1 MYKRNKSF
9 ESLKGQFLIAM
20 PQIDDL
26 RFDKSV
32 IYIYEHTQDGA
43 AGIVI
48 NRPADRMSFIEILD
62 QLKIEHPPLQN
73 PPTIILGGPDKFTNG
88 FILHTP
94 DYKTH
99 ETMQIAECVS
109 MTATQDIL
117 FDIAQ
122 GRGPQKSLI
131 SLGCATWIAG
141 QLEDEIMSN
150 VWLTAPVDTRV
161 LFDVPFSKKWETALD
176 QLGIH
181 SQYLS
186 TEFGSA

>member
-1 MYKRNKSF
+1 MQTVNKSF
-9 ESLKGQFLIAM
+9 ESLQGQFLIAM

-32 IYIYEHTQDGA
+32 IYIYEHTRKGA

-48 NRPADRMSFIEILD
+48 NRPADRMSFTDILD
-62 QLKIEHPPLQN
+62 QLKIEHPPLAN

-88 FILHTP
+88 FILHTS
-94 DYKTH
+94 DYNTQ
-99 ETMQIAECVS
+99 ETIKIADTVS
-109 MTATQDIL
+109 LTATQDIL

-122 GRGPQKSLI
+122 GNGPQKSLI
-131 SLGCATWIAG
+131 SLGCATWIGG

-150 VWLTAPVDTRV
+150 VWLTSPADTTV
-161 LFDVPFSKKWETALD
+161 LFDIPFEKKWETVLN

-181 SQYLS
+181 SHYLS
-186 TEFGSA
+186 TEFGKA